1 MRTVAVFDFDGTLTR
16 RDSVLP
22 FLIEVCGPT
31 RVARAVA
38 ASSPWLAHA
47 VVDDRRRDV
56 AKAKLLRSTL
66 AGRSD
71 AEVREIGRRFAD
83 KTVAD
88 RLRSDAPERIAWHR
102 DQGHELVLV
111 SASLTH
117 YLDPV
122 AERLGFHA
130 VLASELEVGPD
141 GRLTGELLGAN
152 VRGPEKVERLDRWLA
167 DDTHAFVW
175 AYGDSAGDR
184 ELLARADRGQ
194 KV

>member
-1 MRTVAVFDFDGTLTR
+1 MRTVAAFDFDGTLTR

-88 RLRSDAPERIAWHR
+88 RLRADAPDRLAWHR
-102 DQGHELVLV
+102 DHGHELVLV

-122 AERLGFHA
+122 AERLGFDA
-130 VLASELEVGPD
+130 VLATELEVGPN
-141 GRLTGELLGAN
+141 GVLTGEIIGNN
-152 VRGPEKVERLDRWLA
+152 VRGPEKVERLDRWLGA
-167 DDTHAFVW
+167 DLHAFIW
-175 AYGDSAGDR
+175 AYGDSSGDR
-184 ELLARADRGQ
+184 ELLARADRATL
-194 KV
+194 V